1 MERRYP
7 PVQIRLYRSVYTPR
21 FSAGNRVELKKEKK
35 ERKRKE
41 RKEERRKT
49 HGTCI
54 FHRPPVFLSL
64 PLAASTFPIPPIL
77 SSKEDIHIRRAVK
90 RPLLFFLPQVKRPLL
105 FFLLNGIKFGYFFLT
120 GIMDLF
126 SKSRYRYR
134 EIYIILNALVLT
146 PLRFLPQKNMREE
159 ERRRTEREKESR
171 SPSGLKRE
179 QREPIMIPPHP
190 LTFSQNQKTTPAY

>member
-64 PLAASTFPIPPIL
+64 PLATSTFPIPPIL

-126 SKSRYRYR
+126 SKSRYRYC
-134 EIYIILNALVLT
+134 I
-146 PLRFLPQKNMREE
+146 
-159 ERRRTEREKESR
+159 EKY
-171 SPSGLKRE
+171 
-179 QREPIMIPPHP
+179 
-190 LTFSQNQKTTPAY
+190 T